1 MFGDFQ
7 LNTGILQPNPRP
19 SSGTGRHRPA
29 CQRDK
34 GGFSLPRYFI
44 AFFGKAAVPASELS
58 RRAVIRRFEGVLPRQ
73 PLPAKLWT
81 VLSTCEPFMRRI
93 QMPQIRLRTAAAKLA
108 PSCRIERT

>member
-73 PLPAKLWT
+73 P
-81 VLSTCEPFMRRI
+81 
-93 QMPQIRLRTAAAKLA
+93 
-108 PSCRIERT
+108 